1 MNDAISL
8 DTLREQITADIE
20 NASDEKA
27 LDAVR
32 VAAWVSIVRI

>member
-8 DTLREQITADIE
+8 DTLRDQITADIE
-20 NASDEKA
+20 SAADEKA

-32 VAAWVSIVRI
+32 VAAIGKKGSV